1 MARHLDLEE
10 QEQLDELKHFWKQ
23 YGNAITWFLIAVLGS
38 FAAWNGWNYW
48 QRTQS
53 AQASALYDEVD
64 RAASGGDVGRVEQAF
79 NDIKDKYGRT
89 SYAQQAGLMA
99 AKVLSEKGK
108 PDAAKA
114 ALQWVAESSS
124 DEGYQAVA
132 RLRLAALHV
141 EAKAYD
147 EALKQL
153 NAGFPKPF
161 EPLVADRRGDVF
173 NLQGKKNEAKAEYT
187 KAWQGFDEE
196 AEYRT
201 LVEVKLT
208 ALGVDVKSLK
218 PAQPAA
224 PAEVK
229 S

>member
-48 QRTQS
+48 QRTQ
-53 AQASALYDEVD
+53 ATQASGLFDEVE
-64 RAASGGDVGRVEQAF
+64 RAAAGGDVARVEQAF
-79 NDIKDKYGRT
+79 KDMKDKYPRT

-108 PDAAKA
+108 PDGAKA
-114 ALQWVAESSS
+114 ALQWVADSSS
-124 DEGYQAVA
+124 DEGYQAIA
-132 RLRLAALHV
+132 RLRLAALSV

-147 EALKQL
+147 EALKHL
-153 NAGFPKPF
+153 SAGFPKPF
-161 EPLVADRRGDVF
+161 EALAADRRGDVY

-187 KAWQGFDEE
+187 KAWQGLDEE
-196 AEYRT
+196 GDYRT

-208 ALGVDVKSLK
+208 ALGVDVKTLK
-218 PAQPAA
+218 PVQPAV
-224 PAEVK
+224 AEAK

>member
-10 QEQLDELKHFWKQ
+10 QEQLDELKHFWNQ

-48 QRTQS
+48 QRTQA

-64 RAASGGDVGRVEQAF
+64 RAAAGGDVARVEQAF

-99 AKVLSEKGK
+99 AKALSDKGK
-108 PDAAKA
+108 ADAAKA
-114 ALQWVAESSS
+114 ALQWVAQSSS
-124 DEGYQAVA
+124 DEGYQAIA
-132 RLRLAALHV
+132 RLRLAALSV

-147 EALKQL
+147 EALKHL
-153 NAGFPKPF
+153 SAGFPKSF
-161 EPLVADRRGDVF
+161 EPLAADRRGDVY

-187 KAWQGFDEE
+187 KAWHGLDNEE
-196 AEYRT
+196 EYRT

-208 ALGVDVKSLK
+208 ALGVDVQSLK
-218 PAQPAA
+218 PAQPAV
-224 PAEVK
+224 AEAK

>member
-48 QRTQS
+48 QRTQ
-53 AQASALYDEVD
+53 ATQASGLFDEVE
-64 RAASGGDVGRVEQAF
+64 RAAAGGDVARIEQAF
-79 NDIKDKYGRT
+79 KDMKDKYPRT

-124 DEGYQAVA
+124 DEGYQSIA
-132 RLRLAALHV
+132 RLRLAALSV

-147 EALKQL
+147 EALKHL
-153 NAGFPKPF
+153 SAGFPKPF
-161 EPLVADRRGDVF
+161 EALAADRRGDVY

-187 KAWQGFDEE
+187 KAWQGLDEE
-196 AEYRT
+196 GDYRT

-208 ALGVDVKSLK
+208 ALGVDVKALK
-218 PAQPAA
+218 PAQPAV
-224 PAEVK
+224 AEAK